1 VRAGD
6 LLCDALAKFRR
17 ESLYSLELVVLLA
30 TPSLYS
36 LELVVLLATLRL
48 QFFDGLPQGFGF
60 LEARG
65 SPLVSHHDD
74 DHEECEEAEL
84 ATAEDS
90 LLVAER

>member
-17 ESLYSLELVVLLA
+17 E
-30 TPSLYS
+30 SLYS